1 MPIKSSVNNSIC
13 KVKDTVWCPTRRN
26 IAFWVIST
34 AHELSP
40 ALLHSECKQNINSSH
55 HLNDKAFLVV
65 LSVFNTFAGLLLSI
79 THMLLIGYRWVS
91 STIAPGSGFC
101 CLRQRPAQTR
111 PAKEDFR
118 ASLN

>member
-26 IAFWVIST
+26 IAFCVIST

-55 HLNDKAFLVV
+55 RLNDKAFLVV
-65 LSVFNTFAGLLLSI
+65 LSVFNSFAGLLLSI
-79 THMLLIGYRWVS
+79 TQMLLIGYRWVS

-101 CLRQRPAQTR
+101 CLRQ
-111 PAKEDFR
+111 
-118 ASLN
+118 